1 MVRNTA
7 REIAVHLSY
16 ELSFTDKSVEELLDE
31 RLTPESFAALAE
43 EDPLYQ
49 ETPNAKQADYI
60 RRLVRGVADHAP
72 ELDAYIAK
80 YAKGWNFARIPLV
93 ASAIMRVAMYEVL
106 YMQDIPNAAAIN
118 EAVEL
123 VKHYEEPEVVSFVN
137 GILGS
142 FVRGECVPDP
152 VGPIGRRAAEAPEKT
167 EVPAGEPGEEQA

>member
-72 ELDAYIAK
+72 ELDGYIAK
-80 YAKGWNFARIPLV
+80 
-93 ASAIMRVAMYEVL
+93 
-106 YMQDIPNAAAIN
+106 
-118 EAVEL
+118 
-123 VKHYEEPEVVSFVN
+123 
-137 GILGS
+137 
-142 FVRGECVPDP
+142 
-152 VGPIGRRAAEAPEKT
+152 
-167 EVPAGEPGEEQA
+167 

>member
-7 REIAVHLSY
+7 REIAIHLSY
-16 ELSFTDKSVEELLDE
+16 ELSFTDKPVEELLDE

-72 ELDAYIAK
+72 ELDGYIAK

-93 ASAIMRVAMYEVL
+93 ASAIMRVAMYEIL
-106 YMQDIPNAAAIN
+106 YMPDIPHGASIN
-118 EAVEL
+118 EAGRGRDAAVRLL
-123 VKHYEEPEVVSFVN
+123 VFCPQGPRSKRVWNHISMVSQ
-137 GILGS
+137 
-142 FVRGECVPDP
+142 R
-152 VGPIGRRAAEAPEKT
+152 
-167 EVPAGEPGEEQA
+167 

>member
-7 REIAVHLSY
+7 REIAIHLSY
-16 ELSFTDKSVEELLDE
+16 ELSFTDKPVEELLDE

-72 ELDAYIAK
+72 ELDGYIAK

-93 ASAIMRVAMYEVL
+93 ASAITCRTSPTAPPSTRRWRSPRSMR
-106 YMQDIPNAAAIN
+106 
-118 EAVEL
+118 
-123 VKHYEEPEVVSFVN
+123 
-137 GILGS
+137 
-142 FVRGECVPDP
+142 
-152 VGPIGRRAAEAPEKT
+152 RRRR
-167 EVPAGEPGEEQA
+167 

>member
-7 REIAVHLSY
+7 REIAIHLSY
-16 ELSFTDKSVEELLDE
+16 ELSFTDKPVDELLDE

-72 ELDAYIAK
+72 ELDGYIAK

-93 ASAIMRVAMYEVL
+93 ASAIMRVAMYEML
-106 YMQDIPNAAAIN
+106 YMADIPAGVAIN

-123 VKHYEEPEVVSFVN
+123 AKKYGTDESPAFIN
-137 GILGS
+137 GVLAKL
-142 FVRGECVPDP
+142 V
-152 VGPIGRRAAEAPEKT
+152 
-167 EVPAGEPGEEQA
+167 